1 MVGNGR
7 PRALHAKAASVVAC
21 IGPMTPPAAADS
33 PAPSQPRRPNR
44 HKMVFLTWVGI
55 WPVITLV
62 LLLVLQPLLKLFPLP
77 VITLIVTAA
86 VVPLMGYVVMP
97 FLTRTFHDWLHR

>member
-1 MVGNGR
+1 MV
-7 PRALHAKAASVVAC
+7 L
-21 IGPMTPPAAADS
+21 
-33 PAPSQPRRPNR
+33 
-44 HKMVFLTWVGI
+44 LTWVGI